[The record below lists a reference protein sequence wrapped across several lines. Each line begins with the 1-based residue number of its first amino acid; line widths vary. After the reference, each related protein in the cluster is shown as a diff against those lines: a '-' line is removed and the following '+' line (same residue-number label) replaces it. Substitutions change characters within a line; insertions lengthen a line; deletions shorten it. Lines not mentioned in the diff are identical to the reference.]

1 MTIFKIA
8 NIEIDEGLTALVQVG
23 QWDHDGDRDRGL
35 RPHSQRALWVKL
47 NSLGNENY
55 SLIEGLVAGG
65 DWFGSKA
72 GADYILAD
80 GGGIVERQPQ
90 PSPHHIFNYT
100 TRQWEDPRTTET
112 EWAVVRS
119 KRARLLLSC
128 DWTQLPDVPPTT
140 QGAWASY
147 RQALR
152 DITQQADPF
161 NIVWPAAPGTL

>member
-1 MTIFKIA
+1 MSNFYIHNMEIGYAPGIVRLEVGRWDGEPIGRPVDVRELCLNLELTDGTI
-8 NIEIDEGLTALVQVG
+8 VQVASEAVAG
-23 QWDHDGDRDRGL
+23 IDWSGSKVGVMYFVNG
-35 RPHSQRALWVKL
+35 A
-47 NSLGNENY
+47 NG
-55 SLIEGLVAGG
+55 LIE
-65 DWFGSKA
+65 KP
-72 GADYILAD
+72 
-80 GGGIVERQPQ
+80 PQ
-90 PSPHHIFNYT
+90 PSVHHVFNYT

-161 NIVWPAAPGTL
+161 NIVWPAAL

>member
-1 MTIFKIA
+1 MKFTQFDKATGRII
-8 NIEIDEGLTALVQVG
+8 NSGTTDNL
-23 QWDHDGDRDRGL
+23 DGMVSGTTDVLSGVEHYDGY
-35 RPHSQRALWVKL
+35 VM
-47 NSLGNENY
+47 N
-55 SLIEGLVAGG
+55 
-65 DWFGSKA
+65 
-72 GADYILAD
+72 GAHFEYP
-80 GGGIVERQPQ
+80 PQ
-90 PSPHHIFNYT
+90 PSPHHAFNYT
-100 TRQWEDPRTTET
+100 ARQWEDPRTTET

>member
-1 MTIFKIA
+1 MKFTQFDKATGRII
-8 NIEIDEGLTALVQVG
+8 NSGTTDNL
-23 QWDHDGDRDRGL
+23 DGMVSGTTDVLSGEEHYDGY
-35 RPHSQRALWVKL
+35 VM
-47 NSLGNENY
+47 N
-55 SLIEGLVAGG
+55 
-65 DWFGSKA
+65 
-72 GADYILAD
+72 GAHFEYP
-80 GGGIVERQPQ
+80 PQ
-90 PSPHHIFNYT
+90 PSPHHAFNYT
-100 TRQWEDPRTTET
+100 TKQWEDPRTTET

-140 QGAWASY
+140 QTAWASY